1 MLVIKEDKVELW
13 RVGRIGLSS
22 QVTFIYEKNNIFI
35 MIATSISLFNCL
47 WELCVYHG
55 LKLKQCFLPL
65 M

>member
-1 MLVIKEDKVELW
+1 MLAIREGKVKLW

-22 QVTFIYEKNNIFI
+22 QETFISEKKNIFI